1 MDALSAADAEV
12 VDRLFNAAWREGFAE
27 QRHLKP
33 SLGGEGPWA
42 SVRLPGGAEL
52 VCGAPSVGAL
62 DWVRTRAPYY
72 VRAAGSA
79 ELEPVSSAAQ
89 VAQLWDD
96 GTPGAARF
104 IDEVEESARNLGS
117 FLDAA
122 DRRAEPLKG
131 SGLGL
136 LASAHAGAAESDG
149 VPPEAW
155 LEGWIL
161 RGHPFHPGCKTRAG
175 FGAEDVRR
183 YSPELGRTVRARFIA
198 VRRDRVVERRA
209 AGAVE
214 DWPQS
219 WHEALGAELLRRGL
233 APASHA
239 LLPAH
244 PWQAER
250 VLPRVFAQEI
260 AAGLV
265 SLLDFTA
272 EMRPLVSLRTFV
284 PVGEPGACHLKVPV
298 AVQATSAQ
306 RTVSAPSAE
315 NGPYF
320 SDWVAAARRTLPW
333 SQDWELQSEER
344 GLHYW
349 DPGAAPTDAAAL
361 ERARHLSFLCRRPP
375 SAAAGLWTVPAALL
389 AEPSPLDGRPVVA
402 ELLSLCPSGPGW
414 FFHDYASLTLRAV
427 LPLALAE
434 GIALEGHAQNTL
446 VRLRGGVPVS
456 VVLRDLGGLRVLPEW
471 AGPAAPEGGLHPGT
485 LIVAKSPAELVN
497 KIHHTWLHNHLA
509 PLARAVSGAAGIPE
523 AALWAA
529 ARSAARAVFSELEGH
544 APRERLEAFAAAFFA
559 PTVKVKALT
568 RMRLAGKYFQYDLAE
583 LANPLHEG

>member
-1 MDALSAADAEV
+1 VDALSAADREV
-12 VDRLFNAAWREGFAE
+12 VDRLFNAAWREGFASE
-27 QRHLKP
+27 KRLSP

-42 SVRLPGGAEL
+42 HVKLPGGAEL
-52 VCGAPSVGAL
+52 VCGAAAVGAL

-72 VRAAGSA
+72 VRTGAGA
-79 ELEPVSSAAQ
+79 ELEPVSSASQ

-96 GTPGAARF
+96 GTPGAERF
-104 IDEVEESARNLGS
+104 VAEVEESARNLGS
-117 FLDAA
+117 FLDALP
-122 DRRAEPLKG
+122 RRAAALGRGGP
-131 SGLGL
+131 GL
-136 LASAHAGAAESDG
+136 LAQAHGGAAEAEG

-175 FGAEDVRR
+175 FDAEDVRR
-183 YSPELGRTVRARFIA
+183 YSPEFGRVVRARFVA

-209 AGAVE
+209 AGAAE

-219 WHEALGAELLRRGL
+219 WSDGLDAELFRRGL
-233 APASHA
+233 PRRSYVP
-239 LLPAH
+239 LPVH

-250 VLPRVFAQEI
+250 VLPRVFAHEI

-265 SLLDFTA
+265 VLLDFTA
-272 EMRPLVSLRTFV
+272 EVRPLVSLRTFV
-284 PVGEPGACHLKVPV
+284 PVGEPGACQLKVPV

-333 SQDWELQSEER
+333 AQGWELQAEER
-344 GLHYW
+344 GVHWW

-361 ERARHLSFLCRRPP
+361 ERARHLSFLCRRP
-375 SAAAGLWTVPAALL
+375 SAAVAGAWTVPAALL
-389 AEPSPLDGRPVVA
+389 AEPSPVDGDPVVA
-402 ELLSLCPSGPGW
+402 ELLALHAGGPGA
-414 FFHDYASLTLRAV
+414 FFHDYAALTLRAV

-434 GIALEGHAQNTL
+434 GIALEAHAQNTL
-446 VRLRGGVPVS
+446 VRFRDGAPES
-456 VVLRDLGGLRVLPEW
+456 VVLRDLGGLRVHPEW
-471 AGPAAPEGGLHPGT
+471 AGPAKPAGGLHPGT
-485 LIVAKSPAELVN
+485 LIVAKTPAELVN
-497 KIHHTWLHNHLA
+497 KIHHTWLQNHLA
-509 PLARAVSGAAGIPE
+509 PLARAVAACSGVPE
-523 AALWAA
+523 ASLWAA
-529 ARSAARAVFSELEGH
+529 ARAAARAAFAGLGGR
-544 APRERLEAFAAAFFA
+544 APRERVEAFAAAFFA

-583 LANPLHEG
+583 LPNPLYEG